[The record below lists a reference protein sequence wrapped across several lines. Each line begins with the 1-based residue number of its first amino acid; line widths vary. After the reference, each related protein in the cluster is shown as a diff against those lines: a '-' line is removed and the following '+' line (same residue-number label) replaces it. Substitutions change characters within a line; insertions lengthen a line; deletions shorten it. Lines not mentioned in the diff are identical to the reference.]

1 MINHMLANDE
11 DIERLLFIMANLPEF
26 LRLSL
31 ARRKVRELISM
42 AETERLESICRAFS
56 CTSLIEP
63 NKMVELL
70 GSWIRAMCEVES
82 SVLTQLI
89 VTYCKAFLND
99 KNFIRKYS
107 ERFLNAYYLLQKE
120 DREKIM
126 ICVKEAIFLRPHPN
140 ESIKMLPRKLKLAMQ
155 ISS

>member
-1 MINHMLANDE
+1 MSEIARSFVWNRKQSFSSSNMMVNHMLANDE

-31 ARRKVRELISM
+31 ARRKVKELISM
-42 AETERLESICRAFS
+42 AETERLESISRAFS
-56 CTSLIEP
+56 CTSFIEP

-82 SVLTQLI
+82 SVLTQLM
-89 VTYCKAFLND
+89 VTYCKAFLID

-107 ERFLNAYYLLQKE
+107 E
-120 DREKIM
+120 M
-126 ICVKEAIFLRPHPN
+126 FLRS
-140 ESIKMLPRKLKLAMQ
+140 EERRVG
-155 ISS
+155 

>member
-1 MINHMLANDE
+1 MIDHMLANDE
-11 DIERLLFIMANLPEF
+11 DIERLLYIMANLPEF

-42 AETERLESICRAFS
+42 AESERLESISRAFS
-56 CTSLIEP
+56 CTSLIES

-82 SVLTQLI
+82 SVLTQLM
-89 VTYCKAFLND
+89 VTYCKAFLID

-107 ERFLNAYYLLQKE
+107 ERLLKAYYLLGKE

-126 ICVKEAIFLRPHPN
+126 ICVKEAIFLGSNPN
-140 ESIKMLPRKLKLAMQ
+140 ELIEMLPRKLKLAMQ

>member
-1 MINHMLANDE
+1 MVNHMLANDE

-42 AETERLESICRAFS
+42 AETERLESISRAVT

-70 GSWIRAMCEVES
+70 VSWIRALCDVES
-82 SVLTQLI
+82 SVLTQLM

-99 KNFIRKYS
+99 KNLIHEYS
-107 ERFLNAYYLLQKE
+107 ERLLKAYYLLGKE

-126 ICVKEAIFLRPHPN
+126 ICVKEAIFLGPNPN
-140 ESIKMLPRKLKLAMQ
+140 ESIEMLPQKLKLAMQ